1 MKERHPAEMRG
12 VENRLFFSFL
22 PIPKKLGQT
31 KGSTVMYTPP
41 KTESWPA
48 PPQPPQNKR
57 SLRTLLIWVLGIAF
71 AIIVALGTMV
81 AVSASSGTSQIGVS
95 HAQSASP
102 SAPAKKVHKPTM
114 KEWLNGPGGDALY
127 TVKDDLGQI
136 GTDAGNYDL
145 DATAEDGT
153 QLADDAGLAKGL
165 LPPDPEVA
173 QHYRIAMN
181 DFIKA
186 GNLMS
191 MGTLEGLQEAT
202 TWISKGTT
210 QVAEATQALTP

>member
-1 MKERHPAEMRG
+1 
-12 VENRLFFSFL
+12 
-22 PIPKKLGQT
+22 
-31 KGSTVMYTPP
+31 MYTPP

-48 PPQPPQNKR
+48 SPQPPQNKR
-57 SLRTLLIWVLGIAF
+57 SLRKLLAWVLGTAF
-71 AIIVALGTMV
+71 VIIVGLGAMV
-81 AVSASSGTSQIGVS
+81 AVSSASGTNQLSTS
-95 HAQSASP
+95 HATTTAP
-102 SAPAKKVHKPTM
+102 SAPAEKAPEVHKPTM
-114 KEWLNGPGGDALY
+114 QEWLAGPGGDALY
-127 TVKDDLGQI
+127 TVKDDLSQI
-136 GTDAGNYDL
+136 ATDAGNYDL

-153 QLADDAGLAKGL
+153 QLSDDAGLAKGL

-191 MGTLEGLQEAT
+191 MGTLEGIQEAT
-202 TWISKGTT
+202 TWIGKGTT